1 MRKEL
6 ARGDATQ
13 CDFPCLLVAFRPF
26 LLALLINFRE
36 ITYARS
42 QYGYDNDGGSEE
54 DIPVRE
60 RTCLLFARA
69 RDSSETFP
77 ILAGLNV
84 EVIDKGG

>member
-1 MRKEL
+1 MKGKL
-6 ARGDATQ
+6 ARGDAAQ

-42 QYGYDNDGGSEE
+42 LYGYDAMEGGEE

-69 RDSSETFP
+69 
-77 ILAGLNV
+77 
-84 EVIDKGG
+84 